1 MSKKQSARITLTIK
15 MLMIF
20 LSIVLVANLVI
31 GTITYHIAAQGMT
44 ESVNRHLTAV
54 ATDLATQVA
63 DVNTKQFTA
72 LHFLAAQD
80 FIKDENLSLVEKNR
94 QLVSIAPEVGHPY
107 QNIAFYDKSAKS
119 ITSDGRV
126 LDFAN
131 RPYFKEAIAG
141 RDFVSD
147 PTYSQVTD
155 SVLQHYSVP
164 VKGKDGQALGAVV
177 MIVSGSTMFEAISA
191 IDLGGVMHPAII
203 NYKTQAT
210 IANAN
215 EGTDETANPGELDY
229 SKGIGKVMS
238 HIFAGQEMVEDFIDE
253 NIRQHLI
260 AAYKRIP
267 GTDWTAFAVAPYDT
281 YFSLMTAMRNSIIFV
296 IIGAIIL
303 SSLVTL
309 FLVAALFKPLQTVK
323 NSIAMIAS
331 GNADLTQ
338 RIEETSNDEIG
349 DVVKGFN
356 QFTEKLQVIIGD
368 IKKSNSELSKAGGE
382 MSRGVKD
389 NGASIEEIIS
399 NIGGISGHIDKQVA
413 SVGQTS
419 SAVNEIAGNIDALN
433 RMIEKQ
439 SEGVSQASA
448 AVEQMIGNIESV
460 NSSVDKMANSFSKLE
475 ADAQGGIGKQQAVDK
490 QIKEIEQQSAMLREA
505 NTAIS
510 SIASQTNL
518 LAMNAAIEA
527 AHAGEAGKGFAVVAD
542 EIRKLSETSSQ
553 QSKTIGNQLK
563 NIQTSIATVVS
574 ASADSSQAFSSV
586 SSQITETDMLVS
598 QIKLAMEEQR
608 SGSQQIISTLR
619 NMNDSSMEVRDAATK
634 MNEGNRAILQEVSQ
648 LQRFTEAMK
657 TGIDEMEA
665 GAKEIDKT
673 GTVLEAISERVK
685 DSIDK
690 IGKEI
695 DQFKV

>member
-1 MSKKQSARITLTIK
+1 MSKKQSARVNLTIK

-20 LSIVLVANLVI
+20 LSVVLIANLVI
-31 GTITYHIAAQGMT
+31 STITYRISAKSMS
-44 ESVNRHLTAV
+44 ESVNRHLMAV
-54 ATDLATQVA
+54 AADLATQVEDINA
-63 DVNTKQFTA
+63 KQFNS
-72 LHFLAAQD
+72 LHFLAAQE
-80 FIKDENLSLVEKNR
+80 FIKDENLSLADKNR

-107 QNIAFYDKSAKS
+107 QNIAFYDKDGKS

-126 LDFAN
+126 MDFAS

-141 RDFVSD
+141 KNFVSD

-164 VKGKDGQALGAVV
+164 VYNKAGKTIGAVV
-177 MIVSGSTMFEAISA
+177 MIVSGSTMFDAISA
-191 IDLGGVMHPAII
+191 IDLGGGMHPAII

-210 IANAN
+210 VANAN
-215 EGTDETANPGELDY
+215 EGTDESANPGELDY
-229 SKGIGKVMS
+229 SKGIGKVMG
-238 HIFAGQEMVEDFIDE
+238 HIFAGQELVEDFYDE
-253 NIRQHLI
+253 NIQQHLI

-267 GTDWTAFAVAPYDT
+267 GTDWTAFAVAPYDA
-281 YFSLMTAMRNSIIFV
+281 YFSTLSTMKKSIIFV
-296 IIGAIIL
+296 IIGTVIL

-309 FLVAALFKPLQTVK
+309 FLISALFKPLQVVK
-323 NSIAMIAS
+323 DSILTIAS

-356 QFTEKLQVIIGD
+356 SFTEKLQMIIGD
-368 IKKSNSELSKAGGE
+368 IKKSNAELSEAGGD
-382 MSRGVKD
+382 MSRSVGD
-389 NGASIEEIIS
+389 NGASIDEIIS
-399 NIGGISGHIDKQVA
+399 NISGISGHIDKQVA
-413 SVGQTS
+413 SVNQTTA
-419 SAVNEIAGNIDALN
+419 AVGEIAGNIESLN
-433 RMIEKQ
+433 KMLEKQ
-439 SEGVSQASA
+439 SEGVAQASA
-448 AVEQMIGNIESV
+448 AVEEMIGNIESV
-460 NSSVDKMANSFSKLE
+460 NGSVDKMADSFGKLE
-475 ADAQGGIGKQQAVDK
+475 ADAQGGIVKQQAVDK

-563 NIQTSIATVVS
+563 NIQGSIATVVS
-574 ASADSSQAFSSV
+574 ASADSSLALSSV

-598 QIKLAMEEQR
+598 QIKRAMEEQR
-608 SGSQQIISTLR
+608 SGSQQIISALH
-619 NMNDSSMEVRDAATK
+619 NMNDSTVDVKGAATK
-634 MNEGNRAILQEVSQ
+634 MNEGNKAILQEVGQ

-657 TGIDEMEA
+657 ASIDEMES
-665 GAKEIDKT
+665 GAKKINET
-673 GTVLEAISERVK
+673 GSVLESISGRVR

-690 IGKEI
+690 IGQEI